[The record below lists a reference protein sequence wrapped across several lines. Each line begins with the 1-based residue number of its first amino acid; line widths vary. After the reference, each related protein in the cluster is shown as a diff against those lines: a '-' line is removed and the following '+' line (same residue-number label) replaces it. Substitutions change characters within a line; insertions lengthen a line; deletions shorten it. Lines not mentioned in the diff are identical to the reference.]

1 LDAARALVRSPWQ
14 PIAIVGQL
22 LVKEMAFVKIKQTSL
37 AIVQH

>member
-1 LDAARALVRSPWQ
+1 MLPERWCDSPGSQSLW
-14 PIAIVGQL
+14 